1 MKNQPLDS
9 AQGKKTIPDSIG
21 DKDQNH
27 SVKRKTIIYK
37 GFELLIVTLGFALC
51 ALSLSKAEAAEF
63 SLGLYPPLLKIQ
75 AQPPAIINAPITIQ
89 NLSDDSVNLDVLIKL
104 LRTKNENED
113 KVFFSKIQVLDK
125 TTPIR
130 DLNLA
135 PQQKKDLFVKID
147 VDKNDP
153 QKDYYFYIQFISKEN
168 KIDKDTSYSQIL
180 GGASLTVLMSVGK
193 ENPKATLEEFSSQA
207 FIDRPLVPFV
217 IKIKNTGQ
225 HFITPYGIISIKNV
239 FGQTVSQ
246 IDIPLTNIL
255 KESEKLIKVP
265 WSKSFILGLYTATL
279 DLSIS
284 EEGPVFSRSLSFF
297 VLPLRP
303 ILTAIILILV
313 VILLFMRIK
322 KRVPK

>member
-1 MKNQPLDS
+1 MQDQRAK
-9 AQGKKTIPDSIG
+9 I
-21 DKDQNH
+21 KDQNH

-37 GFELLIVTLGFALC
+37 GFELLIVALIFAFC

-75 AQPPAIINAPITIQ
+75 AQIPAMIKAPITIQ

-104 LRTKNENED
+104 LGTKNENED

-130 DLNLA
+130 NLSLG
-135 PQQKKDLFVKID
+135 PKQKKDLFIKID

-168 KIDKDTSYSQIL
+168 KIDKEASYSQIL
-180 GGASLTVLMSVGK
+180 GGVSLSIMLSLGRQD
-193 ENPKATLEEFSSQA
+193 PKATLEEFSSPV
-207 FIDRPLVPFV
+207 FIDRPSVPFV

-225 HFITPYGIISIKNV
+225 HFISPYGIITIKN
-239 FGQTVSQ
+239 FLKQTVSQ

-255 KESEKLIKVP
+255 KESTNSIRVD
-265 WSKSFILGLYTATL
+265 WTKSFILGLYTATL

-284 EEGPVFSRSLSFF
+284 EEGPVFSKSLSFF
-297 VLPLRP
+297 AFPVRP
-303 ILTAIILILV
+303 ILVAVILILV
-313 VILLFMRIK
+313 VLLTFMRVK
-322 KRVPK
+322 KKLPK